1 MVIRD
6 AANATALREID
17 SQKRQFSSLAIM
29 ADWKSEEWTYRTLG
43 KPSQKCQRSLHCV
56 NRPDKIISM
65 KCASSISSSR
75 WWNSVREFASVEHTR
90 FLILLLNRLYIPS
103 LPSSP
108 LLSLLPIGSRRG
120 RINLQG
126 WPYLRLRFRYFR
138 FAEHQTRPTSKF
150 CGCREFAK
158 SSERWRTCE
167 IVGLD
172 DDSMDI
178 DCQYGNSR

>member
-1 MVIRD
+1 MIHISSSDPCILKRDSHSVDPMVIRD

-126 WPYLRLRFRYFR
+126 
-138 FAEHQTRPTSKF
+138 
-150 CGCREFAK
+150 
-158 SSERWRTCE
+158 
-167 IVGLD
+167 
-172 DDSMDI
+172 
-178 DCQYGNSR
+178 